1 MHRTI
6 FSVCRSVSCRIPASV
21 IPPPCLCPCSPGSI
35 INMLQRPVCVIF
47 VIGPSWS
54 YLLLVFFLSL
64 FSLHNTRNTHA
75 PCRQSYAA
83 NQPTSAPDLKRENT
97 RQTRLTLSPPRF
109 HKPSVFPFLFY
120 TFLGHVHCITCV
132 HSFCLR
138 LNLLVVFCIRFF
150 FHLL

>member
-97 RQTRLTLSPPRF
+97 RQTRLTLSQTQLTC
-109 HKPSVFPFLFY
+109 SFLYPIFFSSSLIFY
-120 TFLGHVHCITCV
+120 FCV
-132 HSFCLR
+132 
-138 LNLLVVFCIRFF
+138 LLV
-150 FHLL
+150 HLCKGVILPVLVR